1 MGVHHDMSFVVHT
14 PLGVREHVDVL
25 AERVMGAATE
35 VHRHLGPGL
44 VESFYLAAMEHELL
58 ARGIAYE
65 SDVHLPLWYKGATLD
80 GTLHMDLIVER
91 EVAVAL
97 KSLDTVLPIHCAPLL
112 TYLKVGDYRRGL
124 LINFNVA
131 TLVSGV
137 RRFSR

>member
-1 MGVHHDMSFVVHT
+1 MVRT

-25 AERVMGAATE
+25 AERVMGAAIE

-44 VESFYLAAMEHELL
+44 VESVYLAAMEHELL

-80 GTLHMDLIVER
+80 GTLHMDLIIER

-97 KSLDTVLPIHCAPLL
+97 KSLDIVLPMHCAPLL

-131 TLVSGV
+131 TLMSGV